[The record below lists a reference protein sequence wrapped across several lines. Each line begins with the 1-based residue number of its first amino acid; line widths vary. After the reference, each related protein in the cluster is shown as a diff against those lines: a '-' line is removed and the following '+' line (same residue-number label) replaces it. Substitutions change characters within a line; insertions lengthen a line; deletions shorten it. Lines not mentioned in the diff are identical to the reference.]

1 MIRKN
6 KFKYL
11 SSLMNLLGFKNNL
24 NLKIDLINC
33 ILNQSQS
40 KIIYLSLSTKCVY
53 AMKIFIYLYIK
64 KILFVFKFNL
74 NEKLLVITIFKFL

>member
-33 ILNQSQS
+33 ILNQS
-40 KIIYLSLSTKCVY
+40 
-53 AMKIFIYLYIK
+53 
-64 KILFVFKFNL
+64 
-74 NEKLLVITIFKFL
+74 